1 MWSWFCKKYS
11 CQILQKSSACISIET
26 ANNWILLC
34 SQKYNERGLNLNF
47 FSPYRCLQYWLGCRA
62 DTIRSLL
69 SPTTLLCNGEQ
80 LANIKGICRKYEKRF
95 GANMKE
101 IWRKYQTDSA
111 QILKRFVV
119 NITGICKY
127 CHSLLCC
134 QTSTFFNTYFR
145 HILNFMTMML
155 GHLFKW
161 QSSGQELLPSG
172 KFCRRKT
179 CFTRTPRELNPRQ
192 QQFRECSE
200 SVTKHTRKRD
210 EGRKKKKGNKYAK
223 CSCIK

>member
-95 GANMKE
+95 GANMNE
-101 IWRKYQTDSA
+101 IWRKYQTDLA
-111 QILKRFVV
+111 QFQKIFVG
-119 NITGICKY
+119 NITGICRKQIWKRFGANIKEIWCKY
-127 CHSLLCC
+127 
-134 QTSTFFNTYFR
+134 
-145 HILNFMTMML
+145 
-155 GHLFKW
+155 
-161 QSSGQELLPSG
+161 
-172 KFCRRKT
+172 
-179 CFTRTPRELNPRQ
+179 
-192 QQFRECSE
+192 
-200 SVTKHTRKRD
+200 KRD
-210 EGRKKKKGNKYAK
+210 SAQIWKRFDAN
-223 CSCIK
+223 IKQIPLKF